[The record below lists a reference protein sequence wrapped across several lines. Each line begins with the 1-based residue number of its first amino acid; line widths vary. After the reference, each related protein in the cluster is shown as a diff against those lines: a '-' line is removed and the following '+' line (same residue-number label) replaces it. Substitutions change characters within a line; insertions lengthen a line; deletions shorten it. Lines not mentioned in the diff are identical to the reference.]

1 MERWPETQFP
11 ILLADLLRQ
20 TGRDDEARELI
31 ESLLGRTDLS
41 DDLRHSFRRWL
52 IHFYGGAQR
61 NWVRVAEIAKSALD
75 DRPTDSDVGWNY
87 LIALSNLRR
96 TSEAR
101 TALRA
106 LSLVPEGLDE
116 VRLWIQLH
124 LGEQWPEE
132 DVLRAID
139 IAEQFAEEQQLAVM
153 LVSLAAREIALG
165 EAIYGE
171 EVRNRVDE
179 ASARIGVDPTVVR
192 SFAENP
198 EQLDDVVR
206 DRLMQDSQEVGRL
219 LVSVRN
225 GELPLG
231 RLASRQRIPYAQAL
245 VQRVAGVIFTS
256 RTVNLE
262 EEIDDALA
270 ARDARWVVDSSSL
283 YVSSLLGDVGVQLR
297 GLARQ
302 LFAVEAA
309 ADDALRG
316 RDAVRIETSSTLS
329 MRFDP
334 VTGGFR
340 RDVLTPE
347 RAAALRRQASE
358 LERLLQQCTLHRA
371 AGTLPNVLPY
381 DDAWAAPVEL
391 AWARGLV
398 LYSDDVALRKIARA
412 QGVRAFGTYAL
423 LLAASRS
430 GVLTSDAE
438 GERLAL
444 FAGFVVDTPV
454 SASELVEPSAVGGLG
469 VWLRI

>member
-1 MERWPETQFP
+1 MAHP
-11 ILLADLLRQ
+11 LLR
-20 TGRDDEARELI
+20 
-31 ESLLGRTDLS
+31 
-41 DDLRHSFRRWL
+41 
-52 IHFYGGAQR
+52 GAQR

-270 ARDARWVVDSSSL
+270 RERRT
-283 YVSSLLGDVGVQLR
+283 LG
-297 GLARQ
+297 
-302 LFAVEAA
+302 
-309 ADDALRG
+309 
-316 RDAVRIETSSTLS
+316 
-329 MRFDP
+329 
-334 VTGGFR
+334 GGF
-340 RDVLTPE
+340 
-347 RAAALRRQASE
+347 
-358 LERLLQQCTLHRA
+358 LLPICVVT
-371 AGTLPNVLPY
+371 
-381 DDAWAAPVEL
+381 
-391 AWARGLV
+391 
-398 LYSDDVALRKIARA
+398 
-412 QGVRAFGTYAL
+412 
-423 LLAASRS
+423 SR
-430 GVLTSDAE
+430 
-438 GERLAL
+438 
-444 FAGFVVDTPV
+444 
-454 SASELVEPSAVGGLG
+454 
-469 VWLRI
+469 